1 MVYDDEPQ
9 VIIAEVEYMGPFRTC
24 LSSFGFRNTVQPCN
38 IVEQWHNTHVTF
50 TIGLSEPGS
59 NGIRLPN
66 GQCTC
71 CVPELGHCG
80 VRVNSVK

>member
-38 IVEQWHNTHVTF
+38 IVEQWHNAHVTF
-50 TIGLSEPGS
+50 TISLSEPGS
-59 NGIRLPN
+59 NGIRLVSVHAVFQSLVTA
-66 GQCTC
+66 GC
-71 CVPELGHCG
+71 ELI
-80 VRVNSVK
+80 RSSE